1 MTCGLGVVDCCGV
14 LVVVT
19 GGGEVAWSLELSAE
33 LAGFYWV
40 RVLFSFLLI

>member
-1 MTCGLGVVDCCGV
+1 MTLWCNGV

-19 GGGEVAWSLELSAE
+19 GVGAQLSVVWSLELSAE
-33 LAGFYWV
+33 LVGFYWV